1 MRRGAGDDVP
11 DDERSVFA
19 DGDEPRRIARVER
32 EGGDASDVS
41 LEDEGA
47 STVGDVEDADLVAGG
62 DGDERGVGGDGD
74 GVRGGA
80 EGRVVEDG
88 VGLGGFGNIPERLA
102 RVVDVPEE
110 HGIFGCGHEPR
121 ARAEARGGHGAT
133 LGGVD
138 ERDRERGRA
147 ELTVGRDAQGHA
159 AVAAAREDD
168 ARAVGR
174 HARCGRAQRKGG
186 AHLRERDEGGREG
199 GSERDASPGVPTL
212 ERTVGRKSR
221 VGVEIAPARPRSP

>member
-1 MRRGAGDDVP
+1 MRRRARDDVP
-11 DDERSVFA
+11 RDERSVFA

-32 EGGDASDVS
+32 EGGDAPDVS

-80 EGRVVEDG
+80 EGLFVEDG
-88 VGLGGFGNIPERLA
+88 VGLGGFAVRERLA

-110 HGIFGCGHEPR
+110 HGVLGGGHEPR

-138 ERDRERGRA
+138 ERDREGR
-147 ELTVGRDAQGHA
+147 
-159 AVAAAREDD
+159 
-168 ARAVGR
+168 RA
-174 HARCGRAQRKGG
+174 
-186 AHLRERDEGGREG
+186 
-199 GSERDASPGVPTL
+199 
-212 ERTVGRKSR
+212 
-221 VGVEIAPARPRSP
+221 

>member
-1 MRRGAGDDVP
+1 MRID
-11 DDERSVFA
+11 S
-19 DGDEPRRIARVER
+19 
-32 EGGDASDVS
+32 
-41 LEDEGA
+41 
-47 STVGDVEDADLVAGG
+47 GDVEDAHLVAGG
-62 DGDERGVGGDGD
+62 DGDARSVGGDGD

-168 ARAVGR
+168 ARASVDT
-174 HARCGRAQRKGG
+174 H
-186 AHLRERDEGGREG
+186 
-199 GSERDASPGVPTL
+199 DAGVPNGRRAHRARGTRGTRGGV
-212 ERTVGRKSR
+212 RTRRITRCPRSSEPSDGKV